1 MTWAPGPVVT
11 RRRLGG
17 ELKRLRLGSGLL
29 LEEVARKL
37 ECSPSK
43 ISRLENGKGI
53 PRWRDVRDLL
63 DAYAV
68 PEGEHREQLLDWS
81 RTGRAQMWWQ
91 AYADVL
97 PNGLDT
103 YVELE
108 WDAARIRAYEP
119 QIVHGLLQTD
129 DYARGVLRAAFSAT
143 RSEAEIERM
152 VDVRR
157 ERRKALDPEHG
168 LAFCCVLDESTL
180 HRVVGSPSVLR
191 DQLAWLLMI
200 SERPHVE
207 IRIFPF
213 SAGFVTAALSSFG
226 TLDFSEGVPGGLLY
240 RERPD
245 DNEVSSDAS
254 EVASHRLRL
263 EEILR
268 DTLDATGTRERLAE
282 RIASLDR

>member
-29 LEEVARKL
+29 LDEVAKKL

-63 DAYAV
+63 DVYAV
-68 PEGEHREQLLDWS
+68 PEGDQREQLLDWS
-81 RTGRAQMWWQ
+81 RTGRQKMWWQ

-108 WDAARIRAYEP
+108 WDAASIRAYEP

-129 DYARGVLRAAFSAT
+129 EYARGVLRAAFSGS
-143 RSEAEIERM
+143 RSNADIERM

-157 ERRKALDPEHG
+157 ERRKALDVEHG
-168 LAFCCVLDESTL
+168 LTFCCVLDESTL
-180 HRVVGSPSVLR
+180 HRVVGSVAILR
-191 DQLAWLLMI
+191 DQLVWLIEM
-200 SERPHVE
+200 SEQPHLE
-207 IRIFPF
+207 LRIFPF

-240 RERPD
+240 RERPE
-245 DNEVSSDAS
+245 DNEVTSDPAD
-254 EVASHRLRL
+254 VASHRDRL
-263 EEILR
+263 DEILGE
-268 DTLDATGTRERLAE
+268 TLDVTATREKLAA
-282 RIASLDR
+282 RIADLDC